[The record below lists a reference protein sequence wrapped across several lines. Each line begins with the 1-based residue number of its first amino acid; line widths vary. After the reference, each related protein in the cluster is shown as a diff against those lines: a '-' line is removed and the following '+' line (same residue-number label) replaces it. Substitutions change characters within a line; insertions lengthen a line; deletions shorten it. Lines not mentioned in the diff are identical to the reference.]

1 MLNFKAHHM
10 KYTLILLLA
19 FFASTT
25 QSLFAQE
32 EITDEVLQKYAVTMD
47 SIDDMKETL
56 LANISEKVQSNEEM
70 TNDRYNE
77 LSKVIDDETKLAE
90 AKATPEEV
98 AFIKEVAQMK
108 ADGTKEISKTFQSL
122 AKEYVGA
129 SEYNQIKKALK
140 TDASLKSRY
149 DTMMAALDAEEVAE
163 AN

>member
-1 MLNFKAHHM
+1 
-10 KYTLILLLA
+10 
-19 FFASTT
+19 
-25 QSLFAQE
+25 
-32 EITDEVLQKYAVTMD
+32 
-47 SIDDMKETL
+47 
-56 LANISEKVQSNEEM
+56 
-70 TNDRYNE
+70 
-77 LSKVIDDETKLAE
+77 
-90 AKATPEEV
+90 
-98 AFIKEVAQMK
+98 MK